1 MAKAALKPVT
11 GEVAQKDFAGA
22 VRAYRNDI
30 KPAVSKVGE
39 YSQEV
44 STAYKHIK
52 KHCHIQSGAA
62 KLAFK
67 LDGMEEAKR
76 DDFLRSFNGLCKEL
90 NIRMPR
96 DMVDD
101 AEGKPVEPIVPVAD
115 KPKPKLV
122 DVGKPSDDSE
132 LSSAADELDEA
143 AE

>member
-1 MAKAALKPVT
+1 MAKAALKPVA

-30 KPAVSKVGE
+30 KPAISKVGE
-39 YSQEV
+39 FSQEV

-52 KHCHIQSGAA
+52 KNCHIQSGAA

-67 LDGMEEAKR
+67 LDDMEESKR

-90 NIRMPR
+90 NIVMPR
-96 DMVDD
+96 DMVDM
-101 AEGKPVEPIVPVAD
+101 AEGKDPGSIVPTAAA
-115 KPKPKLV
+115 PKPKLV
-122 DVGKPSDDSE
+122 EVGKPSDDSE

>member
-1 MAKAALKPVT
+1 MAKAALKPVS

-30 KPAVSKVGE
+30 KPAISKVGE
-39 YSQEV
+39 FSQEV

-52 KHCHIQSGAA
+52 KNCHIQSGAA

-67 LDGMEEAKR
+67 LDDMEESKR

-96 DMVDD
+96 DMVED
-101 AEGKPVEPIVPVAD
+101 AEGKPVEPIVPVAESQ
-115 KPKPKLV
+115 KPGLV
-122 DVGKPSDDSE
+122 VVGNDEE
-132 LSSAADELDEA
+132 LATA

>member
-1 MAKAALKPVT
+1 MAKAALKPVA

-30 KPAVSKVGE
+30 KPAISKVGE
-39 YSQEV
+39 FSQEV

-76 DDFLRSFNGLCKEL
+76 DDSLRSFKGRVTEL
-90 NIRMPR
+90 HNHMQR
-96 DMVDD
+96 DLMDA
-101 AEGKPVEPIVPVAD
+101 AEGKPIESNVQIGRA
-115 KPKPKLV
+115 
-122 DVGKPSDDSE
+122 
-132 LSSAADELDEA
+132 
-143 AE
+143 

>member
-1 MAKAALKPVT
+1 MAKAALKPVS

-30 KPAVSKVGE
+30 KPAISKVGE
-39 YSQEV
+39 FSQEV

-52 KHCHIQSGAA
+52 KNCHIQSGAA

-101 AEGKPVEPIVPVAD
+101 AEGKPVEPIVPVAESQ
-115 KPKPKLV
+115 KPGLV
-122 DVGKPSDDSE
+122 VVGNDEE
-132 LSSAADELDEA
+132 LATA